1 MFELTIF
8 KNTFDNK
15 THRTMSFPSWSKLEK
30 FLIRLSTEEGRKG
43 GNNSSALISPA
54 VYIEDSTRSNKNVV
68 RWGSW
73 CAVDVDDFDIHTG
86 KLDHH
91 LQSICGSYTFLC
103 YSTASS
109 TPNHP
114 KFRLVFPLTRAVDN
128 KDIPHFWYALNK
140 YLGDIGDKQTKDLSR
155 MYYVPA
161 QYPEAFNF
169 IFSNDNEIMNPDDMM
184 SKYEYARKSSSSNF
198 LDRLPEGMRQ
208 QVIQYRKE
216 QLQNTDITWTSYR
229 DCPFFPKRLAVEYMS
244 VSKTGWYAKMFQIM
258 VAVAGNAVKAN
269 YPITAKEIATLC
281 SELDKETGNW
291 YNNRPFELEANSA
304 LEYIYRS

>member
-8 KNTFDNK
+8 KTTFDNK
-15 THRTMSFPSWSKLEK
+15 THRVMSFASWEK
-30 FLIRLSTEEGRKG
+30 FQKFLCRLSQERGQKG
-43 GNNSSALISPA
+43 GDNSSALISPA
-54 VYIEDSTRSNKNVV
+54 VYSEGSNRSNKNVT
-68 RWGSW
+68 RWGCW

-86 KLDHH
+86 DVHH
-91 LQSICGSYTFLC
+91 NLQSICGGYSFLC

-109 TPNHP
+109 TANQP
-114 KFRLVFPLTRAVDN
+114 KFRLVFPLTRAVEE

-140 YLGDIGDKQTKDLSR
+140 FLGDIGDKQTKDLSR

-161 QYPEAFNF
+161 QYPDSFNF
-169 IFSNDNEIMNPDDMM
+169 IFKNENEIMNPDEIM
-184 SKYEYARKSSSSNF
+184 SKYEYVKKSSSNNF
-198 LDRLPEGMRQ
+198 LDRLPDAMRE

-216 QLQNTDITWTSYR
+216 QMDNNEIFWTSYR
-229 DCPFFPKRLAVEYMS
+229 DCPFFPKRLAAEYMS

-258 VAVAGNAVKAN
+258 VAISGNAVKAN
-269 YPITAKEIATLC
+269 YPITAKEIADLC
-281 SELDKETGNW
+281 SELDKDTGNW